1 MMPKIVRRE
10 YAALLVLTLSACRS
24 SNHQSASTGQD
35 VPTLRPLNLLL
46 VTIDTLRADRLGCYG
61 YSRGETPNLDELA
74 RRGTL
79 LENAITPTP
88 LTAPSHASMFTGLYP
103 NAHKVRD
110 TGGFIL
116 HAPQQTLAEILR
128 RQGRD
133 TAAFVGSSVLK
144 RQFGFNAG
152 FAVYDDEMPKPDPG
166 KMAGEYAERR
176 AGAVVDRAISWL
188 GSQSG
193 KPFFLWVHVFDPHSP
208 YDPPAPFREKYRGRL
223 YDGEVAYT
231 DQQLG
236 RLFAAVGAKAPAG
249 NTLIA
254 VLSDHGESL
263 GEHGEYTHGVFLYDS
278 TLRIVFLV
286 RGPGVPAGLRVKAQ
300 VRTIDLLPTL
310 LELMGGRAP
319 GGVQGTSLA
328 PTFTGKPVA
337 SWSYLETLYPKINL
351 GWAELRGVRTD
362 LWKYIQAPKPELYDL
377 VNDPGETT
385 SVIGDHAAE
394 VQQFQANL
402 KAAAGAVEKVQTTMA
417 DQKTM
422 AQLKSLGYLGGSS
435 GREYELTGKGIDP
448 KDRLDVLKLLYRA
461 VSPDAGVAA
470 SERIPMLRRALA
482 QDPANPSI
490 YYHLGD
496 LYRGAARPG
505 DALKL
510 YQEAI
515 RNGLRNAWLFSR
527 IGYLYLQQGNK
538 AEAIA
543 SFEKAAQLNPTDAE
557 SLNDLAMA
565 YLETG
570 KIADAERVFKWS
582 LSADDQYALAY
593 NGLGLLFIQ
602 KQDMGQ
608 ARENFEK
615 AVQFDP
621 DLMEAQLN
629 LGRLY
634 KIIGANTRAR
644 ACFETFLAKA
654 SPAEYGPVIAKVKAE
669 LAEMR

>member
-1 MMPKIVRRE
+1 MMHNVFRGKH
-10 YAALLVLTLSACRS
+10 AALLVLTLAACQS
-24 SNHQSASTGQD
+24 SNHQTVSTAQE
-35 VPTLRPLNLLL
+35 VPALRPLNLLL

-61 YSRGETPNLDELA
+61 YSKIETPNLDELA
-74 RRGTL
+74 RKGTL
-79 LENAITPTP
+79 FEDAVTPTP

-116 HAPQQTLAEILR
+116 HSPHRTLAEILR
-128 RQGRD
+128 QQGRD

-144 RQFGFNAG
+144 KQFGFNAG

-176 AGAVVDRAISWL
+176 GGGGVDRALSWL

-236 RLFAAVGAKAPAG
+236 RLFAAVTAKAPAG

-263 GEHGEYTHGVFLYDS
+263 AEHGEYTHGVFLYDS
-278 TLRIVFLV
+278 TLRIAFLLG
-286 RGPGVPAGLRVKAQ
+286 GPGVPARLRVKAQ
-300 VRTIDLLPTL
+300 VRTIDLFPTL
-310 LELMGGRAP
+310 LELMGGKAP

-337 SWSYLETLYPKINL
+337 SGSYLETLYPKINL
-351 GWAELRGVRTD
+351 GWAELRGIRTN

-377 VNDPGETT
+377 VKDPGETT
-385 SVIGDHAAE
+385 NVIGDHAAE
-394 VQQFQANL
+394 VQQLKAHL
-402 KAAAGAVEKVQTTMA
+402 KAAAGGVEKVQTTMV
-417 DQKTM
+417 DQRTM

-435 GREYELTGKGIDP
+435 GREYALTGEGIDP

-461 VSPDAGVAA
+461 VSPDAGTPA

-505 DALKL
+505 EAMAL
-510 YQEAI
+510 YRQAI

-527 IGYLYLQQGNK
+527 LGYLYLQQGNK
-538 AEAIA
+538 DEAVA
-543 SFEKAAQLNPTDAE
+543 SFERAAQLNPSDTE

-570 KIADAERVFKWS
+570 KLRDAERVFKWS
-582 LSADDQYALAY
+582 LSTDDKYALAY
-593 NGLGLLFIQ
+593 NGLGLVFIQ

-608 ARENFEK
+608 ARGYFEK
-615 AVQFDP
+615 AVQLDP
-621 DLMEAQLN
+621 DLLEAQLN
-629 LGRLY
+629 LGRIY
-634 KIIGANTRAR
+634 KIMGANTRAR
-644 ACFETFLAKA
+644 ACFEAFLAKA
-654 SPAEYGPVIAKVKAE
+654 SPAEYGPVISKVKAE
-669 LAEMR
+669 LADMP